1 MTEER
6 SGLEAALDELL
17 KGKKT
22 EEIVGPNGLLKQLTK
37 ALLERAMNAEL
48 THHLGYEKGQ
58 AEGRGSGNNRQRQQ
72 PEEGAGRLRP
82 GRDRSAARPQR
93 KLRAADSAQAR
104 ASLDGLRRQDCFDVC
119 ARHEHARH

>member
-1 MTEER
+1 MAEEKN
-6 SGLEAALDELL
+6 GLHAASDELL

-58 AEGRGSGNNRQRQQ
+58 GEDRGSGNNRNGSSRKKVQGDFGSVEIAVPRNRNGSFE
-72 PEEGAGRLRP
+72 PRILPNTSVGGPALTT
-82 GRDRSAARPQR
+82 RSSQCT
-93 KLRAADSAQAR
+93 RAA
-104 ASLDGLRRQDCFDVC
+104 
-119 ARHEHARH
+119 